1 MMLAVCAWCKEELG
15 WRPGPEGQVTH
26 GICKPCQARL
36 QRVRR
41 RPTRRQ
47 KLAVAIGFVL
57 WLLLSG
63 VVGECDRRDA
73 EAYIT
78 VRSEIMAAAPAWAVT
93 R

>member
-1 MMLAVCAWCKEELG
+1 
-15 WRPGPEGQVTH
+15 
-26 GICKPCQARL
+26 
-36 QRVRR
+36 
-41 RPTRRQ
+41 
-47 KLAVAIGFVL
+47 LAVAIGFVL